1 MIHIFTALYPEAK
14 PLIQALG
21 LKKRAAQ
28 THYQQFLSEAQDLT
42 LTITGV
48 GPMQAA
54 IVTSAVLTEYDA
66 GASDQLL
73 SLGTAA
79 RLTQHEYS
87 ERYED
92 PRAQAAG
99 SGTTEAARKVTSDER
114 AKNAWMYHIHR
125 ITDAATKRDFYPDML
140 LNTGLSE
147 ASLITGARLLTVAK
161 RASSAN
167 GTVSESTGAEVPDS
181 VDWTEWTG
189 DMQNP
194 VRGTLANRLATPI
207 LYDMEAAAVYQ
218 AASMFLGPHQMNFL
232 RIVTDDGLTQE
243 EMESGM
249 TMRTAT
255 NVASGSGAR
264 LNRATD
270 TAQSQATAAP
280 ATSAPR
286 SLAAHV
292 SACVGQQ
299 VDTIVAVVDKLRVL
313 TAAEAAGHHAL
324 TENEQQ
330 LVDKLISDAHFS
342 KVMAD
347 ECTQL
352 IRYAALSHLDW
363 QCAVKQLYDEGLV
376 PTRDKRAGKIIL
388 ERYLKSGIL
397 IGNV

>member
-28 THYQQFLSEAQDLT
+28 THYQQFRSEEGDLS

-54 IVTSAVLTEYDA
+54 AVTASVLTDFDA

-79 RLTQHEYS
+79 ALTACPAS
-87 ERYED
+87 
-92 PRAQAAG
+92 
-99 SGTTEAARKVTSDER
+99 
-114 AKNAWMYHIHR
+114 MYHVNK

-140 LNTGLSE
+140 LNTGLPE
-147 ASLITGARLLTVAK
+147 ASLITGAKLYTK
-161 RASSAN
+161 Q
-167 GTVSESTGAEVPDS
+167 ESGYAAD
-181 VDWTEWTG
+181 
-189 DMQNP
+189 
-194 VRGTLANRLATPI
+194 

-249 TMRTAT
+249 TMRTVT
-255 NVASGSGAR
+255 NVASGSEAC
-264 LNRATD
+264 LTSVPD
-270 TAQSQATAAP
+270 TAQAQAGAAP
-280 ATSAPR
+280 ATSDPR

-292 SACVGQQ
+292 TACVEQQ
-299 VDTIVAVVDKLRVL
+299 VDTIVVAVDKLRAL
-313 TAAEAAGHHAL
+313 TAAEAAEHHVL
-324 TENEQQ
+324 TENERQ
-330 LVDKLISDAHFS
+330 LVDKLIVDAHFS

-347 ECTQL
+347 ECVQL
-352 IRYAALSHLDW
+352 IRYAALSQLDW
-363 QCAVKQLYDEGLV
+363 QQPIAALYAEGLV

-388 ERYLKSGIL
+388 ERYLRARIL
-397 IGNV
+397 DDTCEDRG